1 MSRTRAVVM
10 LAVGAILFSTS
21 GLLIKLITIDPVALV
36 GSRSLI
42 AAIVMWGWLKK
53 PDFTW
58 STAQIGGGVALA
70 LTQVTFVIAT
80 RETTAA
86 NAIFIQYTAP
96 VFVAVFGIWYLGEKA
111 TGIDWL
117 TMGAVGVGFYFF
129 FGQGFSLN
137 RNIGDLLALSSGI
150 TFAWLWLFLRKQKD
164 RSTTETVLLGNIMAA
179 LIGLPFLIGESPTA
193 GDWLG
198 IFYLGI
204 FQLGIPFIFVS
215 IAIRQLRAVEGLLIQ
230 TLEPVLNPVWV
241 FLVIGEAPSG
251 RALIGGIIVLVSV
264 TLRGVITSRRDRR
277 PPLPQPGD

>member
-1 MSRTRAVVM
+1 MSRTRAYIM

-42 AAIVMWGWLKK
+42 AAILMWAWLRK
-53 PDFTW
+53 PKFTW
-58 STAQIGGGVALA
+58 STAQIGGGLALA

-96 VFVAVFGIWYLGEKA
+96 VFVAIFGIWYLGEKA
-111 TGIDWL
+111 TRIDWL
-117 TMGAVGVGFYFF
+117 TMAAVGVGFYFF
-129 FGQGFSLN
+129 FGQGFSLS

-164 RSTTETVLLGNIMAA
+164 SSTTETVLLGNIMAA
-179 LIGLPFLIGESPTA
+179 LIGLPFLIGESPTG

-204 FQLGIPFIFVS
+204 FQLGIPFIIVS
-215 IAIRQLRAVEGLLIQ
+215 VAIRQLRAVEGLLIQ

-241 FLVIGEAPSG
+241 FLVIGETPGS
-251 RALIGGIIVLVSV
+251 RALIGGAIVLISV
-264 TLRGVITSRRDRR
+264 TLRGVISSRRERR
-277 PPLPQPGD
+277 LALPQMGD